1 MVCKV
6 GKGDCIER
14 MVCKVG
20 KGECIERVGWSV
32 RWIKVGVL
40 RGWGG
45 L

>member
-1 MVCKV
+1 MVCKA
-6 GKGDCIER
+6 
-14 MVCKVG
+14 G

-32 RWIKVGVL
+32 TWVKVSVF